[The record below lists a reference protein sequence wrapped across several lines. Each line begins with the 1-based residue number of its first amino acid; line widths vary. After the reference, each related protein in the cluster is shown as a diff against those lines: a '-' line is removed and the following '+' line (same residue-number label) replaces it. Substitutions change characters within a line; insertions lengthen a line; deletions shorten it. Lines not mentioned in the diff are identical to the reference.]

1 MNRMSWIWSWYAWS
15 WQSHS
20 SWTFRSCNGVQ
31 PCAFSCYSTGFIKF
45 QSNWMNL
52 PRFTPRCKVWTP
64 EEPSVFLHWSKAWF
78 ARVAYVGA
86 CATQPF
92 HKKLPL
98 LLHKL
103 HLLQLLLV
111 RSLHLLHSH
120 ALHLHA
126 LHLGCLASTVLCVK
140 SKPNSA
146 TDPKQQDLNAQF
158 KVLIRQHYRK
168 CLAAVAIDK
177 KSCQTAFCF
186 VHLQYIG
193 SQNTSCSVKHVLGR
207 LWQCQ
212 SGFDKVSWPS
222 CLSLWMQSQQ
232 ITISL

>member
-1 MNRMSWIWSWYAWS
+1 MELGWIEWVGYGADM
-15 WQSHS
+15 HGADKA
-20 SWTFRSCNGVQ
+20 T
-31 PCAFSCYSTGFIKF
+31 PPEPLDLAMEFSPVLSVATVKF

-78 ARVAYVGA
+78 ARVAYMWA

-92 HKKLPL
+92 HQKLPL

-103 HLLQLLLV
+103 HLLQLLLM

-126 LHLGCLASTVLCVK
+126 LHLGCLASSVLCVK
-140 SKPNSA
+140 IKTQLDNWSQTTRPQCAVQKFWYNSI
-146 TDPKQQDLNAQF
+146 TENA
-158 KVLIRQHYRK
+158 L
-168 CLAAVAIDK
+168 
-177 KSCQTAFCF
+177 
-186 VHLQYIG
+186 LQWPSTKRVVKLPPSASSIYIG

-207 LWQCQ
+207 FWQCQ

-222 CLSLWMQSQQ
+222 RSSLWMQSQQ